1 MRIYQTLLLLL
12 AFSLFSLEIITANN
26 VVVNNLNRVGASRD
40 QVSFNVSWDN
50 SWNVTGI
57 PRNHDAVWIF
67 VKFRECEAGG
77 PWHHALLSTTMSQHS
92 FGPNITYAQ
101 PISNL
106 DRFGNPGNH
115 NTGLL
120 VRRNTVGT
128 GNIVFEP
135 ITLQIVGSTDGT
147 VMADTAEY
155 DIKVFAIEMVNIV
168 EESFYIGDGLSTYH
182 LFTQGTNPRLPL
194 RISDEGV
201 LALATGQSGYNLTLS
216 ASFPKGYA
224 EFYAMKYEITQGQYA
239 DFLNTIDPSNALN
252 RGYIF
257 SNYMYNMQQSGSD
270 YSSNYPDRAM
280 TYLSYNDLLAYL
292 DWAALRPMTEMEY
305 EKCAR
310 GPLDFAPGEYAWG
323 EATYIEARNVTGA
336 VSGQEVCS
344 DSAANLHFYGAD
356 YYCHGGS
363 FGASA
368 YGPMEVGIFARDTT
382 LTREATGAGYYG
394 MMELSGNV
402 REMCVQVN
410 INNSNPNAPSNYSGI
425 WGDGIL
431 SALGEANTTTWGGGE
446 YFVMKGGSWADNQ
459 DRARIS
465 DRSYIN
471 YTTSYYNNRYN
482 YLGGRGVR

>member
-1 MRIYQTLLLLL
+1 MNKNFLLI
-12 AFSLFSLEIITANN
+12 SLFFPLLFLSVTLSANN
-26 VVVNNLNRVGASRD
+26 VVVNNVNRVGASRD

-67 VKFRECEAGG
+67 VKFRECEGGG

-92 FGPNITYAQ
+92 FGPNIIYAQ

-106 DRFGNPGNH
+106 DRLGNPGNH
-115 NTGLL
+115 NTGVM

-128 GNIVFEP
+128 GNIVSEP
-135 ITLQIVGSTDGT
+135 ITLQIVGSSDGT
-147 VMADTAEY
+147 AMADTAEY

-168 EESFYIGDGLSTYH
+168 EESFYIGDGLSSRY

-194 RISDEGV
+194 LVSDEGV
-201 LALATGQSGYNLTLS
+201 LNLATGQSGYNLTLS
-216 ASFPKGYA
+216 ASYPKGYA

-239 DFLNTIDPSNALN
+239 DFLNTLDPSHALN
-252 RGYIF
+252 RRYIY

-270 YSSNYPDRAM
+270 FSSNYPDRAM
-280 TYLSYNDLLAYL
+280 TYMSYNDLLAYL
-292 DWAALRPMTEMEY
+292 DWAALRPMTEMEF

-310 GPLDFAPGEYAWG
+310 GPLDFVPGEYAWG
-323 EATYIEARNVTGA
+323 DVNIIEARNVDGTI
-336 VSGQEVCS
+336 SGQEICQ
-344 DSAANLHFYGAD
+344 DSAANLHYYGVD
-356 YYCHGGS
+356 YYVHGGS
-363 FGASA
+363 FGASF

-410 INNSNPNAPSNYSGI
+410 INNSNPNASSNYSGI

-431 SALGEANTTTWGGGE
+431 SVSGEANTTNWGGGE
-446 YFVMKGGSWADNQ
+446 YFIMKGGGWNDNAD
-459 DRARIS
+459 RSRTS
-465 DRSYIN
+465 DRNYIN
-471 YTTSYYNNRYN
+471 YTSSYYNSRYN